1 MTYIPRKAQAQFE
14 KLLASSKVT
23 IILGARQVG
32 KTTLVE
38 HALQGRKALFLNL
51 DLELD
56 QRRLEAAAT
65 LAPDDALLSLGAPE
79 VLVIDEA
86 QRLSQTGRIVKGW
99 YDAHLPLKVI
109 LLGSSSLDL
118 LDYAAESLTGR
129 NEKLYLPPLLFQEIL
144 AAQPWYAPVFS
155 VEQLQEQF
163 APQLRALLLPALIFG
178 SYPEVVTSADKGE
191 VLANLAADYLF
202 KDVLQLG
209 LVKTPGLIR
218 KLLQLLAYQVGAEV
232 SVSELAL
239 TLGIARATVD
249 RYLELMEQT
258 FVIFRLPAFSTNPRK
273 EIAKSHKVFFWD
285 TGIRNALLNE
295 FSLNPL
301 RADIGRLWENWVVAE
316 VAKQNLLSGRRQ
328 ELYFW
333 RSRAGSEV
341 DLVIKEGEVLRALEC
356 KWSERKAASRAF
368 SEHYGVQVEVVTS
381 ARPLVTLF
389 LER

>member
-86 QRLSQTGRIVKGW
+86 QRLPQTGRIVKGW

-118 LDYAAESLTGR
+118 LDCAAESLTGR

-155 VEQLQEQF
+155 AEQLQEQF
-163 APQLRALLLPALIFG
+163 APQLRALLLPALVFG
-178 SYPEVVTSADKGE
+178 SYPEVVTSADKVE

-249 RYLELMEQT
+249 RYLELLEQT

-285 TGIRNALLNE
+285 MGIRNALLNE

-316 VAKQNLLSGRRQ
+316 VAKQNLLGGRRQ

-356 KWSERKAASRAF
+356 KWSERKVASRAF
-368 SEHYGVQVEVVTS
+368 SERYGVQVEVVTS
-381 ARPLVTLF
+381 ARPLATF
-389 LER
+389 LLGG